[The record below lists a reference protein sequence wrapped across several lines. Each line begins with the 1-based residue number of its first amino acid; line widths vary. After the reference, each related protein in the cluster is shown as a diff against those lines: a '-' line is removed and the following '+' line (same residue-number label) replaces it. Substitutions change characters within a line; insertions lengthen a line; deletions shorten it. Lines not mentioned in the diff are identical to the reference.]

1 MFKQLNYQER
11 VNTVAAI
18 VKAQLGTTI
27 KDKDMAAV
35 QSTCIAWE
43 VPVEAVLAVITQDN
57 K

>member
-1 MFKQLNYQER
+1 MFNQLTYKER

-27 KDKDMAAV
+27 EDKDMATV
-35 QSTCIAWE
+35 QATCIGWE
-43 VPVEAVLAVITQDN
+43 VPVEAVLAVIAQDN

>member
-1 MFKQLNYQER
+1 MFNQLNYQER

-27 KDKDMAAV
+27 ENKDMAAV
-35 QSTCIAWE
+35 KATCIAWE
-43 VPVEAVLAVITQDN
+43 VPVEAVLVVISQDN

>member
-1 MFKQLNYQER
+1 MFNQLTYKER

-27 KDKDMAAV
+27 KDKDMVAV
-35 QSTCIAWE
+35 QATCIAWE

>member
-1 MFKQLNYQER
+1 MFNQINYQER

-27 KDKDMAAV
+27 ENKDMVAV
-35 QSTCIAWE
+35 KATCIAWE
-43 VPVEAVLAVITQDN
+43 VPVEAVLAVIAQDN

>member
-1 MFKQLNYQER
+1 MFNQINYQER

-27 KDKDMAAV
+27 EDKDMAAV
-35 QSTCIAWE
+35 QATCIAWE
-43 VPVEAVLAVITQDN
+43 VPVEAVLAVIAQDN

>member
-1 MFKQLNYQER
+1 MFNQINYQER

-35 QSTCIAWE
+35 QATCIAWE

>member
-1 MFKQLNYQER
+1 MFNQLNYQER

-27 KDKDMAAV
+27 KDKDMATV
-35 QSTCIAWE
+35 QATCIAWE
-43 VPVEAVLAVITQDN
+43 VPVEAVLAVIAQDN

>member
-1 MFKQLNYQER
+1 MFNQLNYQER

-27 KDKDMAAV
+27 EDKDMAVV
-35 QSTCIAWE
+35 QATCIGWE
-43 VPVEAVLAVITQDN
+43 VPVEAVLAVISQDN

>member
-1 MFKQLNYQER
+1 MFNQINYQER

-35 QSTCIAWE
+35 QATCISWE

>member
-1 MFKQLNYQER
+1 MFNQLTYKDR

-27 KDKDMAAV
+27 EDKDMAAV
-35 QSTCIAWE
+35 QATCIAWE
-43 VPVEAVLAVITQDN
+43 VPVEAVLAVIAQDN

>member
-1 MFKQLNYQER
+1 MFNQLTYKER

-27 KDKDMAAV
+27 KDKDMATV
-35 QSTCIAWE
+35 QATCIAWE
-43 VPVEAVLAVITQDN
+43 VPVEAVLVVITQDN

>member
-1 MFKQLNYQER
+1 MFNQINYQER

-27 KDKDMAAV
+27 ENKDMAAV
-35 QSTCIAWE
+35 KATCIAWE
-43 VPVEAVLAVITQDN
+43 VPVEAVLVVISQDN

>member
-1 MFKQLNYQER
+1 MFNQLTYKER

-35 QSTCIAWE
+35 QATCIAWE

>member
-1 MFKQLNYQER
+1 MFNQLNYQER

-27 KDKDMAAV
+27 EDKDMAAV
-35 QSTCIAWE
+35 QATCIAWE
-43 VPVEAVLAVITQDN
+43 VPVEVVLAVIVQDN

>member
-1 MFKQLNYQER
+1 MFNQLNYQER

-18 VKAQLGTTI
+18 VKSQLGTTI
-27 KDKDMAAV
+27 EDKDMAAV
-35 QSTCIAWE
+35 QATCIAWE